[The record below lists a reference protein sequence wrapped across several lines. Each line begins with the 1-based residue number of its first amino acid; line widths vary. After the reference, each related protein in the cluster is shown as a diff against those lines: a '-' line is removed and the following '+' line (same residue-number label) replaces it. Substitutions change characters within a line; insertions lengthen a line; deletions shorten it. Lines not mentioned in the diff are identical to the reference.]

1 MTAQRTTGP
10 IAVGAYL
17 ATPSGPR
24 GRDGSY
30 VWALTGPE
38 FSKSLGRFT
47 PDKIDREV
55 RFVLDELEMPIHGPV
70 PEPVALPRL
79 PKWARINPGAKPG
92 MCRLVGHDHAA
103 QNRGFCY
110 GAYARVRRLGG
121 KALIEA
127 IALPKARAG
136 VPVPGSI
143 GATERERER
152 LAGGPRRIR
161 PGPSSPIGPDDP
173 LPAWVVLAVEPAPDR
188 CIIEGCGRLGPAR
201 GLCLRHDN
209 LVRRQGFRDRIGS
222 KPRTQEEVGIHLR
235 RVAIE
240 KRIAKARADLAQ
252 DLADLAELTR

>member
-38 FSKSLGRFT
+38 ISKSLGRFA

-55 RFVLDELEMPIHGPV
+55 RFVLDELELSIHGPV

-103 QNRGFCY
+103 QIRGFCY
-110 GAYARVRRLGG
+110 SAYGQIRRWDARAGG
-121 KALIEA
+121 HALLEML
-127 IALPKARAG
+127 ALPKNLTG
-136 VPVPGSI
+136 SPSPGSR
-143 GATERERER
+143 A
-152 LAGGPRRIR
+152 A
-161 PGPSSPIGPDDP
+161 
-173 LPAWVVLAVEPAPDR
+173 EPAFPR
-188 CIIEGCGRLGPAR
+188 SGAKSPAT
-201 GLCLRHDN
+201 
-209 LVRRQGFRDRIGS
+209 
-222 KPRTQEEVGIHLR
+222 K
-235 RVAIE
+235 
-240 KRIAKARADLAQ
+240 
-252 DLADLAELTR
+252 